1 MSVAMMSPQ
10 MLTPQQM
17 QQILSPPQLQALL
30 QQQQALMLQQVSL
43 APGPPEGQGEEG
55 EVFQA
60 LASPAPTLFTTN
72 ITKSQS
78 SGRNQRDRSG
88 RTDLH
93 SSRTAGEGSEVR
105 PLPQQTPTHPH
116 TPSQHPTCISKPQR
130 RTKNILALHPHPPR
144 EGEGSALCGEAPRS
158 PLRPLSVPSPSRLCS
173 GALLWESL
181 SRSRHL
187 PAGPSVSRQPSHERA
202 GRCFGVSSPPP
213 ALTHSR
219 PAVDPQLQ
227 EYYKKQQEQLHLQL
241 LTQQQAGKQQPKE
254 VRGSGRAGCAAQR
267 TPAPHLQCQ
276 PSPSHGLGVPKWPGQ
291 DGLVGVVEK
300 PGKAGGWD
308 GGMEAHIP
316 PPPLNPI
323 QSSSPCV
330 VGLGEQKG

>member
-1 MSVAMMSPQ
+1 MSPQ

-116 TPSQHPTCISKPQR
+116 TPSQRPTCISKPQR

-158 PLRPLSVPSPSRLCS
+158 PLRSLSVLGLCS
-173 GALLWESL
+173 GRASLGADTSLLD
-181 SRSRHL
+181 HL
-187 PAGPSVSRQPSHERA
+187 
-202 GRCFGVSSPPP
+202 
-213 ALTHSR
+213 
-219 PAVDPQLQ
+219 
-227 EYYKKQQEQLHLQL
+227 
-241 LTQQQAGKQQPKE
+241 
-254 VRGSGRAGCAAQR
+254 
-267 TPAPHLQCQ
+267 
-276 PSPSHGLGVPKWPGQ
+276 SHGSPVTRGLAVALGSAVPR
-291 DGLVGVVEK
+291 LR
-300 PGKAGGWD
+300 
-308 GGMEAHIP
+308 
-316 PPPLNPI
+316 
-323 QSSSPCV
+323 
-330 VGLGEQKG
+330 